1 MSEFSEAQ
9 DPSTPAPRLRELA
22 QRDLEHALAVAQNPS
37 APPDVLQQFV
47 EVFNQDPAL
56 IKRVISNPNT
66 PAEALIRYGW
76 SQPEALLQ
84 NPIFPILLL
93 EDPLVI
99 EKIPAPTLEKI
110 LALPEAPMQ
119 FLEHH
124 VGHTNPYIQARIAA
138 HPLTPI
144 ASLQTLL
151 EKEFHSVLVMPS
163 LARNENLTVEMIERL
178 GTHKHDLV
186 LLEISRHPKTPA
198 HLLAKLAELSLG
210 QLQQNLAAHPNT
222 PDEIIEQ
229 LAYQED
235 PVLLEA
241 LARRHK
247 LPRAVLRRL
256 AGHPL
261 ESVHLSILLNQDA
274 GDLRALYYRAGYS
287 QLASYT
293 QDEILRDLTSPD
305 PAFTQEDLSVLS
317 VGLGLARRLVALHPN
332 TIEARLAR
340 LAVDPDEA
348 VRAAVIQNQNSTAK
362 VLLLFQKEP
371 SASLRERL
379 VQHPN
384 TPQNLFLRLAADRE
398 LHVRLALASSQK
410 TPQVILRYLFEK
422 HSDPKG
428 HIKKAIAKNP
438 SLDLTWLSALAKY
451 RDVGIRLAVAKNPA
465 ATPEILTLL
474 SADTTESIRSAVAQ
488 HPSTPPE
495 CLHSLSQDDSPKV
508 AAEATRQQKIKTSK

>member
-1 MSEFSEAQ
+1 MNELDEAQ
-9 DPSTPAPRLRELA
+9 DPSTPAARLRVLA
-22 QRDLEHALAVAQNPS
+22 QRNLEHAKAVAQNPA

-47 EVFNQDPAL
+47 EVFNQNPEL

-66 PAEALIRYGW
+66 PAEALLRYGW

-93 EDPLVI
+93 EDPWII
-99 EKIPAPTLEKI
+99 ENIPTPTLAKI
-110 LALPEAPMQ
+110 LVLSEVPTQ

-124 VGHTNPYIQARIAA
+124 VGHTNPNIQASIAA
-138 HPLTPI
+138 HPLTPLL
-144 ASLQTLL
+144 SLQTLL
-151 EKEFHSVLVMPS
+151 EKEFTSWLVMSS
-163 LARNENLTVEMIERL
+163 LAKNKNLTIEMIERL

-186 LLEISRHPKTPA
+186 LLEISRHPNTPG
-198 HLLAKLAELSLG
+198 HLLARLAELSSS
-210 QLQQNLAAHPNT
+210 QLQQNIAAHPNT

-229 LAYQED
+229 LTHRED
-235 PVLLEA
+235 PAILEA
-241 LARRHK
+241 LAGRHK

-261 ESVHLSILLNQDA
+261 ELVHLSILRNQDA
-274 GDLRALYYRAGYS
+274 SELRALYYRAGYS
-287 QLASYT
+287 PLASYT
-293 QDEILRDLTSPD
+293 QDEALRDLPSPD

-332 TIEARLAR
+332 TTEAMLAR

-348 VRAAVIQNQNSTAK
+348 VRAAVVQNQNSTAK
-362 VLLLFQKEP
+362 VLLLFKKEP

-384 TPQNLFLRLAADRE
+384 TPLELFMCLAADRE

-422 HSDPKG
+422 YSDPKG
-428 HIKKAIAKNP
+428 HIKKAIAKNA
-438 SLDLTWLSALAKY
+438 SLDLTWLLALAKY
-451 RDVGIRLAVAKNPA
+451 RDVGIRLSVAKNPA

-474 SADTTESIRSAVAQ
+474 SADPVESIRSAVAQ
-488 HPSTPPE
+488 HPRTPLA
-495 CLHSLSQDDSPKV
+495 CLQTLSQDDSQKII
-508 AAEATRQQKIKTSK
+508 AEAKQQIKTSK